1 MATSSDY
8 LKLADETKDV
18 ILEYAVQDW
27 PVVKNSVSLFND
39 SQQYMQL
46 VARIIAMLQ
55 FALDGGGSYIM
66 YGNALLLRLWKIHSG
81 GEFYMWTKSY
91 CLICLS
97 PSLTGLGFK
106 MGTAVWLSEY
116 S

>member
-39 SQQYMQL
+39 SQQYIQL
-46 VARIIAMLQ
+46 VTRIIAMLQ
-55 FALDGGGSYIM
+55 FALDRGSSYIM
-66 YGNALLLRLWKIHSG
+66 YGNA
-81 GEFYMWTKSY
+81 
-91 CLICLS
+91 
-97 PSLTGLGFK
+97 
-106 MGTAVWLSEY
+106 
-116 S
+116 

>member
-1 MATSSDY
+1 MLATRAYVVTGLAIDTKTETMATSSDY

-39 SQQYMQL
+39 SHQYVQL

-55 FALDGGGSYIM
+55 FALDRGG
-66 YGNALLLRLWKIHSG
+66 R
-81 GEFYMWTKSY
+81 
-91 CLICLS
+91 
-97 PSLTGLGFK
+97 
-106 MGTAVWLSEY
+106 
-116 S
+116 